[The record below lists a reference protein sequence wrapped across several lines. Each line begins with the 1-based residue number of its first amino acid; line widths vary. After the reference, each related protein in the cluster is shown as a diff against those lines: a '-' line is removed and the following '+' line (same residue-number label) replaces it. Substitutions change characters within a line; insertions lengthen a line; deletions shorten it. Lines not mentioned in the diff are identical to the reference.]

1 MVEISKIFEKHL
13 QEQNICLNKILNNQ
27 HVLNDI
33 ISILIKTR
41 NSGNKIL
48 TFGNGGS
55 SSTASHFVSDLL
67 KTTITKDEKRF
78 SAISLVDNFAVNSA
92 WANDVKFDDIF
103 VEQLKNFLNENDLVV
118 AFSGSGNSSN
128 VIKALE
134 FAKKNGAITI
144 GFTGMSGGMLPKI
157 CDYCYVVPSND
168 MLTIESFHLML
179 CHGIIFSLREL
190 GEPLFKY
197 E

>member
-1 MVEISKIFEKHL
+1 LVEISKIFEKHL

>member
-1 MVEISKIFEKHL
+1 M
-13 QEQNICLNKILNNQ
+13 
-27 HVLNDI
+27 LNDI

-41 NSGNKIL
+41 NSGNKIF
-48 TFGNGGS
+48 TCGNGGS

-103 VEQLKNFLNENDLVV
+103 VAQLKNYLNANDLVI

-128 VIKALE
+128 VSKA
-134 FAKKNGAITI
+134 F
-144 GFTGMSGGMLPKI
+144 
-157 CDYCYVVPSND
+157 
-168 MLTIESFHLML
+168 
-179 CHGIIFSLREL
+179 
-190 GEPLFKY
+190 
-197 E
+197 

>member
-92 WANDVKFDDIF
+92 WANDVSYNDIF
-103 VEQLKNFLNENDLVV
+103 IEQLRNFLTDGDIVI
-118 AFSGSGNSSN
+118 AFSGSGTSIN
-128 VIKALE
+128 VTNALE
-134 FAKKNGAITI
+134 YAKTKGATTI
-144 GFTGMSGGMLPKI
+144 GFTGKNGGKFPKI
-157 CDYCYVVPSND
+157 CDYCYLVPSNN
-168 MLTIESFHLML
+168 MLIIESFHLMI
-179 CHGIIFSLREL
+179 CHGIISTIREL
-190 GEPLFKY
+190 GDPIFKY